1 MKLRVKVMANSKIR
15 KIEDLDGLIKVHL
28 TSQPIKGKA
37 NKELIELLAEH
48 FNISKSKI
56 LITKGFTSRIK
67 EVEIKDKNKE

>member
-67 EVEIKDKNKE
+67 EVEIKDKK